1 MTSKTSFFEP
11 ALFLRGLKKTVPV
24 WLGYM
29 LLWVL
34 FLPLNILNRTQWQ
47 TTEAAD
53 IREIILSSAIAAFVT
68 TAVLALVLAWVLFRW
83 LFRTATAYDIAALPV
98 RRESLFCTNLLCGLA
113 IALGAHLL
121 IALITFGTSALVGFP
136 DFGACMEFV
145 AAAMLAFL
153 GFFGFAVLLCII
165 VGNAVAM
172 PLIYIV
178 LNFTVYVVV
187 QIGTELLSSFVYGL
201 GSVSDTVLYVSEIL
215 SPIILVFAGN
225 IQTIWGW
232 NADYTQKARVDIGGF
247 PYFYVVAAM
256 GLVCA
261 VLAFFLLR
269 KREMERSGDVIAVRW
284 LRPVFLCLFSLG
296 CALVI
301 GYLLAMFV
309 SNADYNFPLMLA
321 LQLAGAFLGYF
332 AAQMMLQKTARVF
345 ASKRAWIGFAVL
357 CIVLA
362 GTFSAARFGFFG
374 YSQKVPDPRSVSSVS
389 LRGTRVTDKA
399 DITSVVALHQE
410 IVDQQETQL
419 ALLQSEPY
427 DNCYITFDYDMQ
439 DGSTLRRRFTIN
451 GTCELARKFDTLY
464 NSPGFLLS
472 REVIPGELKQS
483 DFAGGAIH
491 GYDKNNEPYYC
502 NLSSKEAY
510 ELYTTCILPDLG
522 DSSMGVRHYVNF
534 PTMETAEYS
543 WVDISVELDM
553 SDSWVPSDLRAS
565 RTEETY
571 LLHYSYDLTPDAA
584 RSLAYADAHGFLVP

>member
-1 MTSKTSFFEP
+1 MTSKTSYFEP
-11 ALFLRGLKKTVPV
+11 ALFLRGLKKTFPV
-24 WLGYM
+24 WLAYVV
-29 LLWVL
+29 LWVL
-34 FLPLNILNRTQWQ
+34 FLPLSILNRAQWDPK
-47 TTEAAD
+47 AAD
-53 IREIILSSAIAAFVT
+53 IRELILSGAIASVIT
-68 TAVLALVLAWVLFRW
+68 TAILALALAWVLFRF
-83 LFRTATAYDIAALPV
+83 LFRTTTAYDIAALPV

-113 IALGAHLL
+113 IALITYGAS
-121 IALITFGTSALVGFP
+121 ALIGLP
-136 DFGACMEFV
+136 NFGACLQLV

-178 LNFTVYVVV
+178 LNFTVCVVV
-187 QIGTELLSSFVYGL
+187 QISTQLLSNFVYGL
-201 GSVSDTVLYVSEIL
+201 GSVSDTVLSLSLIL
-215 SPIILVFAGN
+215 SPILLVFNGN
-225 IQTIWGW
+225 IQVIWGW
-232 NADYTQKARVDIGGF
+232 NADYTDKVRVDLGGF
-247 PYFYVVAAM
+247 PYFYILAAM

-261 VLAFFLLR
+261 VLAFFLFR
-269 KREMERSGDVIAVRW
+269 RREMERSGDVVAIRW

-301 GYLLAMFV
+301 GYVLSMFV

-357 CIVLA
+357 CLVLA

-374 YSQKVPDPRSVSSVS
+374 YSQKVPDSRSVSSVS
-389 LRGTRVTDKA
+389 LRGTRVTEKD
-399 DITSVVALHQE
+399 DIEAVVALHQE

-419 ALLQSEPY
+419 ALLQSDPY
-427 DNCYITFDYDMQ
+427 NNCYVTFDYDMQ
-439 DGSTLRRRFTIN
+439 DGRTLRRRFTIN

-483 DFAGGAIH
+483 DFAGGAIQ
-491 GYDKNNEPYYC
+491 GYDKNNEPYYY

-565 RTEETY
+565 RTEKTY
-571 LLHYSYDLTPDAA
+571 SLNYYYDLTPDAA

>member
-1 MTSKTSFFEP
+1 MTSKTSYFEP
-11 ALFLRGLKKTVPV
+11 ALFLRGLKKTFPV
-24 WLGYM
+24 WLAYVV
-29 LLWVL
+29 LWVL
-34 FLPLNILNRTQWQ
+34 FLPLSILNRAQWDPK
-47 TTEAAD
+47 AAD
-53 IREIILSSAIAAFVT
+53 IRELILSSAIASVVT
-68 TAVLALVLAWVLFRW
+68 TAILALALAWVLFRF
-83 LFRTATAYDIAALPV
+83 LFRTATSYDIAALPV

-113 IALGAHLL
+113 IALGTHLL
-121 IALITFGTSALVGFP
+121 IALITYGASALIGFP
-136 DFGACMEFV
+136 NLSACMELV

-178 LNFTVYVVV
+178 LNFTVFVVV
-187 QIGTELLSSFVYGL
+187 QISTELLSNFVYGL
-201 GSVSDTVLYVSEIL
+201 GSVSDSVLSLSLIL
-215 SPIILVFAGN
+215 SPILLVFSGN
-225 IQTIWGW
+225 IQLIWGW
-232 NADYTQKARVDIGGF
+232 NADYTDKARVDLGGF
-247 PYFYVVAAM
+247 PYFYILAAM

-261 VLAFFLLR
+261 VLAFFLFR
-269 KREMERSGDVIAVRW
+269 RREMERSGDVVAIRA

-357 CIVLA
+357 CLVLA

-374 YSQKVPDPRSVSSVS
+374 YSQKVPDVRSVSSVS
-389 LRGTRVTDKA
+389 LRGTRVTEKD
-399 DITSVVALHQE
+399 DIEAVVALHQE

-483 DFAGGAIH
+483 DFAGGAIQ
-491 GYDKNNEPYYC
+491 GYDKNNEPYYY

-522 DSSMGVRHYVNF
+522 DSSMGVRHYINF

-543 WVDISVELDM
+543 WVDISIELDM

-571 LLHYSYDLTPDAA
+571 SLNYYYDLTPDAA
-584 RSLAYADAHGFLVP
+584 RSLAYAEAHGFLVP